1 MKDIRRI
8 IEEEQKRLGAD
19 IRNQLGDI
27 TGYKAELNRLEKKK
41 ERAYEDYSDGIITRD
56 EYLKYKSG
64 YERQINSVHLKI
76 EMINQAAKDQSFV
89 SGSWIDRLLQDEPL
103 DHLDRETVVEMLS
116 MIHVYENHS
125 IRIAYNFSDEL
136 EALLDNRDDAVLYR
150 K

>member
-1 MKDIRRI
+1 MIRLISFTDFI
-8 IEEEQKRLGAD
+8 IRF
-19 IRNQLGDI
+19 RSFR
-27 TGYKAELNRLEKKK
+27 T
-41 ERAYEDYSDGIITRD
+41 
-56 EYLKYKSG
+56 
-64 YERQINSVHLKI
+64 ERQINSVHLKI

-136 EALLDNRDDAVLYR
+136 EALLDNRR
-150 K
+150 PW